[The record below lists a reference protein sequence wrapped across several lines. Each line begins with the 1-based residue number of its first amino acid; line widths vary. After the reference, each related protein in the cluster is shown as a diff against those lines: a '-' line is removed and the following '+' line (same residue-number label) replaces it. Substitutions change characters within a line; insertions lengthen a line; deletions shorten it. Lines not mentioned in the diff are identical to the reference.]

1 MRSLLSLG
9 AVKEMFKPVAAS
21 SGRPEILRRGTL
33 GQNARVITAAS
44 AIALPF
50 ALNALIGGQLVP
62 FLVAMIGLVA
72 GVMSLALHQR
82 SQFERAVAVQIY
94 AMALAGTI
102 LTAVHPNLVDFGL
115 ATVLMAPVY
124 AALMTRGRLRRRSWL
139 FVAIAAVVAG
149 VTTIG
154 AMAWPAMLDPGLAGA
169 GVFSASALLVAYTAT
184 RMGAAF
190 EVHDASKINTYR
202 HLVEHVQDAVMRFAD
217 DGEVLFTSHSAER
230 LFGCRRYELSR
241 GGLGER
247 IHVLDRPIYLTAF
260 ADANQDGKTRTIEV
274 RMRKDAPEA
283 EGRAPQFIWV
293 EVAFSPV
300 IENDMPGSRH
310 EVVALYRDITSRK
323 DDENV
328 MQAARQA
335 AEDASNA
342 KSRFLA
348 TIGHE
353 LRTPLN
359 AIVGFSEMMTS
370 GIGGELSP
378 THQEYAG
385 LIHQSGHHLLDV
397 VKMLL
402 DMSKIE
408 AGKFELQTEAFA
420 PEGLVE
426 PSLQIVGAMAQA
438 RNITIRTELAP
449 LLPALTAD
457 ERACRQMVINL
468 LSNAIK
474 FSHDYGVVT
483 LAMKRQGQFLNIS
496 VRDNGIGM
504 GPESIRRLGE
514 PFFQAQDGLARA
526 YEGTG
531 LGLSIVKGLVD
542 LHEGKLH
549 AVSDLGV
556 GTTMTVLLP
565 VNGPAIKLPE
575 TASVTPIRREPSA
588 QQTSAWQDEKRRR
601 AL

>member
-1 MRSLLSLG
+1 
-9 AVKEMFKPVAAS
+9 
-21 SGRPEILRRGTL
+21 
-33 GQNARVITAAS
+33 
-44 AIALPF
+44 
-50 ALNALIGGQLVP
+50 
-62 FLVAMIGLVA
+62 
-72 GVMSLALHQR
+72 MSLAFHQR
-82 SQFERAVAVQIY
+82 QQFERAIAVQIFG
-94 AMALAGTI
+94 MAIAGTI
-102 LTAVHPNLVDFGL
+102 VTIVHSRFVDFGL
-115 ATVLMAPVY
+115 ATALMAPVY
-124 AALMTRGRLRRRSWL
+124 AALMTKGALRLRSWL
-139 FVAIAAVVAG
+139 FVAVAALASAIVAVNGIVWPVFLSPSFAG
-149 VTTIG
+149 VT
-154 AMAWPAMLDPGLAGA
+154 A
-169 GVFSASALLVAYTAT
+169 FSITALLVGYTAT
-184 RMGAAF
+184 RLGAAF

-202 HLVEHVQDAVMRFAD
+202 HLIEHVQDAVMRFSE

-260 ADANQDGKTRTIEV
+260 ADANHDGKCRTIEV
-274 RMRKDAPEA
+274 RMRKDDPEGEA
-283 EGRAPQFIWV
+283 RAPQFIWV

-300 IENDMPGSRH
+300 IENDVAGSRH
-310 EVVALYRDITSRK
+310 EVVALYRDITGRK
-323 DDENV
+323 DDEEA
-328 MQAARQA
+328 MKAARQA
-335 AEDASNA
+335 AEDASDA

-359 AIVGFSEMMTS
+359 AIVGFSEMMTT
-370 GIGGELSP
+370 GIGGELST
-378 THQEYAG
+378 THKEYAG

-420 PEGLVE
+420 PDLLVE
-426 PSLQIVGAMAQA
+426 PSLQIVGAMAKA

-449 LLPALTAD
+449 RLPALTAD
-457 ERACRQMVINL
+457 ERACRQMMINL

-483 LAMKRQGQFLNIS
+483 LSMKRQGQNLLIS

-514 PFFQAQDGLARA
+514 PFFQAEDGLARQ

-542 LHEGKLH
+542 LHDGKMH

-565 VNGPAIKLPE
+565 VNGPATKLTE
-575 TASVTPIRREPSA
+575 TASVTPIRRETSV
-588 QQTSAWQDEKRRR
+588 QQTSAWQDARRR